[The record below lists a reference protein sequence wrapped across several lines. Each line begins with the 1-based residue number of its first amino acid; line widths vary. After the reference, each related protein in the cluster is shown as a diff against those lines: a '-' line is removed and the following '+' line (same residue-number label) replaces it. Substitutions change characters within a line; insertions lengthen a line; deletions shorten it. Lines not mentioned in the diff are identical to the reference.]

1 MISNS
6 HSKIIEIILPYNFT
20 PRDYQLA
27 TLRARFLNKKQ
38 WLIDVLHRRAGKTI
52 LAINLILIAACQ
64 RTGLYFHALPTYSQ
78 AHSVVWTGIDE
89 EGKRYID
96 HIPRDLIASINQSR
110 MEIHLINGSI
120 IKLIGSDNYDRIVG
134 TNPCGIVFDEYAL
147 ANPLGWD
154 YLSPVLIK
162 NGGWA
167 YFIYTPRG
175 RNHGYTLYESAVN
188 NPDWH
193 AQLLTIHDTKNL
205 DGTPLFQPS
214 IVEDQIKAGQS
225 REIVEQE
232 YLCSF
237 EGVMQGAYY
246 SEQIRAAYA
255 ENRIGVE
262 PVIPQQPI
270 YTFWDLGKHDSTAIW
285 FLQPI
290 NGRLR
295 MVYYYENQGR
305 DIAHYADFISQ
316 FQQRFKVPFAKHFAP
331 FDIKQ
336 SNLFEVKGRTRRAI
350 AREHG
355 IYFLV
360 VSKLAKE
367 EGISCVRAIF
377 KDVRFDKQNC
387 KHGLRCLTEY
397 HREWD
402 DKHQCY
408 ADEAAHDWASH
419 GADAFRYFAL
429 AWNGKYENEEGEQ
442 IIQNAITF

>member
-1 MISNS
+1 MKSNNQ
-6 HSKIIEIILPYNFT
+6 SKITEILLPYNFQ
-20 PRDYQLA
+20 PRSYQLA
-27 TLRARFLNKKQ
+27 TLRARFVDKKQ
-38 WLIDVLHRRAGKTI
+38 WLIDVLHRRAGKTK
-52 LAINLILIAACQ
+52 LAINLILIAAMQ
-64 RTGLYFHALPTYSQ
+64 RTGLYYHALPTYSQ

-96 HIPRDLIASINQSR
+96 HIPVALVERINQTR

-175 RNHGYTLYESAVN
+175 RNHGYTLYASSLD
-188 NPDWH
+188 NPTWH
-193 AQLLTIHDTKNL
+193 TQLLTIYDTKNL
-205 DGTPLFQPS
+205 DGTPLFAPTIIQ
-214 IVEDQIKAGQS
+214 DQIKAGQS

-246 SEQIRAAYA
+246 ADQIRAAYT
-255 ENRIGVE
+255 ENRVCDL
-262 PVIPQQPI
+262 PVIPHHPV

-290 NGRLR
+290 DGKLR

-305 DIAHYADFISQ
+305 YIDHYADFIAQ
-316 FQQRFKVPFAKHFAP
+316 FQLRFKTPFARHFAP
-331 FDIKQ
+331 FDINQ
-336 SNLFEVKGRTRRAI
+336 RDLFAVQGRTRREI

-355 IYFLV
+355 ILFGDV
-360 VSKLAKE
+360 RKLARE

-377 KDVRFDKQNC
+377 KDIWFDRQNC

-397 HREWD
+397 HHEYD
-402 DKHQCY
+402 DKHLCY
-408 ADEAAHDWASH
+408 RDEPAHDWSSH
-419 GADAFRYFAL
+419 GADAFRYFATVWHDMYTL
-429 AWNGKYENEEGEQ
+429 DGGADTIN
-442 IIQNAITF
+442 NAIKF